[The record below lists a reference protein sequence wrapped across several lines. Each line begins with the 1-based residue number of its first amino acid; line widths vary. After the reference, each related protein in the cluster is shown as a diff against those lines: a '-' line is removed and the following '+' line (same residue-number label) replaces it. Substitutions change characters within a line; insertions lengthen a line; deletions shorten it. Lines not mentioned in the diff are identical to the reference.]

1 MHSPGFIVIAHYGGG
16 GVGEGGGVGRA
27 DPVPSP
33 GSGTPRT
40 PRRNRINNTSWV
52 LRLIQ
57 SS

>member
-1 MHSPGFIVIAHYGGG
+1 MHSPSFIAIANYGGG

-27 DPVPSP
+27 DPAPSP

-40 PRRNRINNTSWV
+40 PRRNGINSTSCV
-52 LRLIQ
+52 FSLIQ